1 MIAPTPPPLVV
12 PPLLVAP
19 LTLVFPLPLVEL
31 MLAID
36 VATLRGTKSPND
48 KNIIGRLI

>member
-1 MIAPTPPPLVV
+1 VISLTPPPSIV
-12 PPLLVAP
+12 PPLLVAL
-19 LTLVFPLPLVEL
+19 LTLVFLLPLAEL

-36 VATLRGTKSPND
+36 VATLGGTKSPND

>member
-1 MIAPTPPPLVV
+1 VIALTPPPSIV
-12 PPLLVAP
+12 PPLLVAS

-36 VATLRGTKSPND
+36 VATFGGTKSPHD
-48 KNIIGRLI
+48 KNIIGILI